1 MYVDIIFSITKVI
14 PIMFERV
21 TTRYP
26 RYCTFYLSLTWV
38 DHKATRYHSFN
49 VLPHT
54 IPTFSLSLAC
64 FRVICT
70 TIPRVTFK
78 FYKKMYINIFLKNID
93 DNLC

>member
-21 TTRYP
+21 ITRYP

-54 IPTFSLSLAC
+54 IPYLFTQFSM
-64 FRVICT
+64 F
-70 TIPRVTFK
+70 
-78 FYKKMYINIFLKNID
+78 
-93 DNLC
+93 